1 MTVTNKIIID
11 KSRCVI
17 CWSNKSRFLGQKP
30 NKKPKKSDW
39 KNTNPKLLVY

>member
-30 NKKPKKSDW
+30 NKSDW